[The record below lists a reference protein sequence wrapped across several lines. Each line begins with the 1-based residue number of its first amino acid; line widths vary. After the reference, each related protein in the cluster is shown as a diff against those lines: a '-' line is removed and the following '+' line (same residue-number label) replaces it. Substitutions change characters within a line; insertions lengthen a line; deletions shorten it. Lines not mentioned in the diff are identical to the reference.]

1 MSKIDPIVLSL
12 IQNRLDNIAVQMGG
26 VMLRTARSPIFSQ
39 SHDFSCFLTDS
50 RGTLVSQADGIPIHS
65 GGGGVSVRAMLA
77 AFESN
82 IVPGDVY
89 LSNDPYVAGGNH
101 LPDWVVARAVFVGE
115 ELVAFA
121 CIRAHQADIGGGV
134 AGTYNP
140 HATEIFQEGLR
151 LPPLKLIDGGKER
164 GDLWALLMLNTRC
177 PEEMD
182 GDLRAM
188 LGSTQIGAEKI
199 AEIARDLG
207 PAAMRLYLDA
217 LLAHGEK
224 ALGAVLRELPDG
236 EYFAEERLLNDCFED
251 RLIMLRVRAR
261 KEGGRLTIDFT
272 GTDPQIKGFKN
283 SSLANTHSAVYAAVA
298 SFFDEDLPRN
308 EGTFRCISIVAPR
321 GTLINPNPPAP
332 MTLCTS
338 TPAHEIMHMVWWA
351 LSQAAPERGL
361 AGWGK
366 NCFPITSGKTAD
378 GGIWAMYHWGSSSGT
393 GATTD
398 RDGFAQLGGLGTL
411 GGLMLP
417 NGELSE
423 QTYPVRVLRQEMRAD
438 GGGPGRHRGGT
449 GVIYELEVDEWCEY
463 VFRGEGVGPPSGLG
477 LLGGSAGAGGGIR
490 VTDETGAS
498 LKVPVF
504 GTLHAERSYLRV
516 EAAGGGGCGDPFT
529 REIGLVRRDVMDEV
543 VTIAAAA
550 ACYGVVFKTDGRSV
564 DVEATARARS
574 ARATAQVVKQETDAL
589 SRAGRSRSD
598 SII

>member
-1 MSKIDPIVLSL
+1 MHIDPIVLSL
-12 IQNRLDNIAVQMGG
+12 FQNRLDNIAVQMGG

-39 SHDFSCFLTDS
+39 SHDFSCFLTDA

-77 AFESN
+77 AFN
-82 IVPGDVY
+82 DQVAPGDVY

-101 LPDWVVARAVFVGE
+101 LPDWVLARPVFVGTD
-115 ELVAFA
+115 LVAFS

-140 HATEIFQEGLR
+140 HATEIFHEGIR
-151 LPPLKLIDGGKER
+151 LPPLKLIDKGQER
-164 GDLWALLMLNTRC
+164 GDVWSLLLINTRC

-188 LGSTQIGAEKI
+188 LGSTQIGAEQI
-199 AEIARDLG
+199 EELTSELG
-207 PAAMRLYLDA
+207 AQATRGYVDA
-217 LLAHGEK
+217 LLDHGER
-224 ALGAVLRELPDG
+224 ALAVRLEKLPDG
-236 EYFAEERLLNDCFED
+236 EYLAQEHLLNDCFED
-251 RLIMLRVRAR
+251 REILLKVRVQ
-261 KEGGRLTIDFT
+261 KIGGKLTVDFT
-272 GTDPQIKGFKN
+272 GTDPQIRGFKN

-308 EGTFRCISIVAPR
+308 EGTFRCISIIAPK

-366 NCFPITSGKTAD
+366 NCFPITSGTNAD
-378 GGIWAMYHWGSSSGT
+378 RSVWAMYHWGSSSGT
-393 GATTD
+393 GATQD
-398 RDGFAQLGGLGTL
+398 RDGFNILGGLGTL

-423 QTYPVRVLRQEMRAD
+423 QTYPVRVLRQEFRTD
-438 GGGPGRHRGGT
+438 GGGIGARRGGT
-449 GVIYELEVDEWCEY
+449 GVDYEVRIDGPCEY

-477 LLGGSAGAGGGIR
+477 LLGGGAGTGGRIR
-490 VTDETGAS
+490 IKDAKGKY

-504 GTLHAERSYLRV
+504 GTLVAAGSHLFV
-516 EAAGGGGCGDPFT
+516 ESAGGGGYGDPHT
-529 REIGLVRRDVMDEV
+529 RDVALVQRDV
-543 VTIAAAA
+543 LDGIVSLPAAREH
-550 ACYGVVFKTDGRSV
+550 YGVV
-564 DVEATARARS
+564 
-574 ARATAQVVKQETDAL
+574 L
-589 SRAGRSRSD
+589 SRDARRIDKKATDELRASLRPKT
-598 SII
+598 

>member
-1 MSKIDPIVLSL
+1 MSVIDPVVLSL

-39 SHDFSCFLTDS
+39 SHDFSCFLTDGF
-50 RGTLVSQADGIPIHS
+50 GTLVSQADGIPIHS

-77 AFESN
+77 AFAGT
-82 IVPGDVY
+82 IAPGDVY

-101 LPDWVVARAVFVGE
+101 LPDWVLARPVFVGE
-115 ELVAFA
+115 KLVAFA
-121 CIRAHQADIGGGV
+121 CNRAHQADIGGGV

-151 LPPLKLIDGGKER
+151 LPPLKLIDKGVER
-164 GDLWALLMLNTRC
+164 GDLWSLLMLNTRC

-199 AEIARDLG
+199 TELARELG
-207 PAAMRLYLDA
+207 PAVMRNYLDA

-224 ALGAVLRELPDG
+224 ALEAALGDLPDG
-236 EYFAEERLLNDCFED
+236 EYFAEERLLNECFED

-298 SFFDEDLPRN
+298 SFFDENLPRN
-308 EGTFRCISIVAPR
+308 EGSFRCISIVAPK
-321 GTLINPNPPAP
+321 GTLVNPNPPAP

-351 LSQAAPERGL
+351 LSQAHPERGL

-366 NCFPITSGKTAD
+366 NCFPITSGKTGE

-393 GATTD
+393 GATRD
-398 RDGFAQLGGLGTL
+398 RDGFNQLGGLGTL

-423 QTYPVRVLRQEMRAD
+423 QTYPVRVLRQEFRPD
-438 GGGPGRHRGGT
+438 GGGAGARRGGT
-449 GVIYELEVDEWCEY
+449 GVVYEVEIDEWSEY
-463 VFRGEGVGPPSGLG
+463 VFRGEGIGPPSGLG
-477 LLGGSAGAGGGIR
+477 LLGGGAGAGGNIR
-490 VTDETGAS
+490 VTDGSGTP
-498 LKVPVF
+498 LKVPFF
-504 GTLHAERSYLRV
+504 GTLHADRSHLRV
-516 EAAGGGGCGDPFT
+516 ESAGGGGYGNPFE
-529 REIGLVRRDVMDEV
+529 REIALVQRDVLDGV
-543 VTIAAAA
+543 VTVGAARTA
-550 ACYGVVFKTDGRSV
+550 YGVVFKPDGCSV
-564 DVEATARARS
+564 DTESTARARS
-574 ARATAQVVKQETDAL
+574 TRTLEESL
-589 SRAGRSRSD
+589 
-598 SII
+598 

>member
-1 MSKIDPIVLSL
+1 MNDIDPIVLSL
-12 IQNRLDNIAVQMGG
+12 IQNRLDNISVQMGG

-39 SHDFSCFLTDS
+39 SHDFSCFLTDAQ
-50 RGTLVSQADGIPIHS
+50 GTLVSQADGIPIHS

-77 AFESN
+77 AFAGN
-82 IVPGDVY
+82 IAPGDVY

-101 LPDWVVARAVFVGE
+101 LPDWVLARPVFVGDD
-115 ELVAFA
+115 LVAFA

-140 HATEIFQEGLR
+140 HATDIFQEGLR
-151 LPPLKLIDGGKER
+151 LPPLKLIDKGAER

-177 PEEMD
+177 PEEVD

-199 AEIARDLG
+199 EELARELG
-207 PAAMRLYLDA
+207 TSATRRYLDA

-224 ALGAVLRELPDG
+224 ALEAVLRGLPDG

-251 RLIMLRVRAR
+251 RLIMLRVRA
-261 KEGGRLTIDFT
+261 KKQGGRLTIDFT

-298 SFFDEDLPRN
+298 SFFDENLPRN
-308 EGTFRCISIVAPR
+308 EGTFQCISIVAPR

-351 LSQAAPERGL
+351 LSQADPQRGL

-393 GATTD
+393 GATSA
-398 RDGFAQLGGLGTL
+398 RDGFNELGGLGTL

-423 QTYPVRVLRQEMRAD
+423 QTYPVRVLRQEFRPD
-438 GGGPGRHRGGT
+438 GGGVGAYRGGT
-449 GVIYELEVDEWCEY
+449 GVLYEVEIDEWSEY

-477 LLGGSAGAGGGIR
+477 LLGGGAGAGGYIR
-490 VTDETGAS
+490 VTDGSGAQ
-498 LKVPVF
+498 LKVPFF
-504 GTLHAERSYLRV
+504 GTLHAERSHLRV
-516 EAAGGGGCGDPFT
+516 ESAGGGGYGNPLE
-529 REIGLVRRDVMDEV
+529 REIALVQRDVLDGV
-543 VTIAAAA
+543 VTVGAAETS
-550 ACYGVVFKTDGRSV
+550 YGVTFKSDGCTV
-564 DVEATARARS
+564 DMEATVRIRS
-574 ARATAQVVKQETDAL
+574 ARSSAAASKRAVDATA
-589 SRAGRSRSD
+589 
-598 SII
+598 